1 MADAPIKW
9 TQATSPIDWD
19 NIGINWNTAAKANSI
34 SIGAESDVTVSERV
48 AKIESISMGV
58 GAGQTLVDNA
68 TFVDSVTMA
77 VEGDSTTLAGLS
89 FAASA
94 TFGSNLGYT
103 QADKA
108 TYRESV
114 SMAADTDIVNN
125 VVHPESITFSIEGK
139 TLTGQFYE
147 ESISM
152 AAESSM
158 YPIDYEFLWNDV
170 ADVSTTWTKVE
181 YPN

>member
-1 MADAPIKW
+1 MAAAPIKW

-19 NIGINWNTAAKANSI
+19 TIAINSNTAANANSI

-77 VEGDSTTLAGLS
+77 AEGDATTLAGLS
-89 FAASA
+89 LAASV
-94 TFGSNLGYT
+94 TFGSDLGYT
-103 QADKA
+103 QAGDA
-108 TYRESV
+108 TYRHSI
-114 SMAADTDIVNN
+114 SIAADAGILNN
-125 VVHPESITFSIEGK
+125 VVHPESITFAIEGE
-139 TLTGQFYE
+139 LFPGEFYQ

-152 AAESSM
+152 ATDYSM
-158 YPIDYEFLWNDV
+158 SLDSEFLWNDV
-170 ADVSTTWTKVE
+170 DDVSTTWTKVE